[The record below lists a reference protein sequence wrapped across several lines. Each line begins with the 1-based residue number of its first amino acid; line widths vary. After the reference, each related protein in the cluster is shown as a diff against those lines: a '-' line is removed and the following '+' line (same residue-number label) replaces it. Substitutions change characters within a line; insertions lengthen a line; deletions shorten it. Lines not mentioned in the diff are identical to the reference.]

1 MELLLQLLL
10 AMGGLLICGFLCSLF
25 SLLWLAPVG
34 VSRRLRRNGFDGP
47 SPNFP
52 FGNLVEMSK
61 KQHGSSSSASATASS
76 CSSSFTNDIHST
88 VFPYFARWRKT
99 FGKVFIYW
107 LGTEPFLYIADPEFL
122 KVVTS
127 GTLSRKWGKPN
138 VFKKDRKPLF
148 GKGLLMAMINLMEES
163 TTKMLDSWSKIV
175 ASGQK
180 EIDVE
185 REITTNAAEIIAKT
199 SFGLGE
205 ENGVRVFKK
214 LRRLQATLF
223 ESNRL
228 VGVPFSNLLYL
239 KQTYKAWR
247 LGREI
252 DHLLLAIVEARARKG
267 RGGQDLLSLLLA
279 GEGEGEGKEKARKLT
294 TRELVDECK
303 TFFFGGHET
312 TALALSWTL
321 LLLAMY
327 PEWQAAL
334 REEIAEHSA
343 GGSLDSDGLS
353 KLTKMS
359 WVLNE
364 VLRLYSPAPNVQR
377 QAREDIAIGES
388 LVIPKG
394 TNMWVDVVGLH
405 HDASLWG
412 DDVNEFKPERFS
424 AGAGGGCKHRMGF
437 LPFGFGGRICVGR
450 NLTLMEYKI
459 VLSLIL
465 K

>member
-1 MELLLQLLL
+1 MQ
-10 AMGGLLICGFLCSLF
+10 
-25 SLLWLAPVG
+25 
-34 VSRRLRRNGFDGP
+34 
-47 SPNFP
+47 
-52 FGNLVEMSK
+52 
-61 KQHGSSSSASATASS
+61 
-76 CSSSFTNDIHST
+76 
-88 VFPYFARWRKT
+88 
-99 FGKVFIYW
+99 
-107 LGTEPFLYIADPEFL
+107 
-122 KVVTS
+122 
-127 GTLSRKWGKPN
+127 
-138 VFKKDRKPLF
+138 
-148 GKGLLMAMINLMEES
+148 AMINLMEES

-353 KLTKMS
+353 KLTKV
-359 WVLNE
+359 VL
-364 VLRLYSPAPNVQR
+364 
-377 QAREDIAIGES
+377 
-388 LVIPKG
+388 
-394 TNMWVDVVGLH
+394 
-405 HDASLWG
+405 
-412 DDVNEFKPERFS
+412 
-424 AGAGGGCKHRMGF
+424 
-437 LPFGFGGRICVGR
+437 
-450 NLTLMEYKI
+450 LTLTRMI
-459 VLSLIL
+459 LCVNVLVYMVVVSE
-465 K
+465 